1 MNDSELI
8 ALYFARDESAAD
20 ETQKRFGRYC
30 YKIAHNIL
38 GSAEDAEE
46 CVNDVLLRL
55 WTHIPPAKP
64 ENLYA
69 YIASVTRATACSRL
83 TADRAQKRGGGELP
97 LVLDELRD
105 CTAPDTVEQQ
115 LEMRRLSQALGRFL
129 SMLKAQ
135 HRIIFVQRYW
145 YCCPVSEIAENLNIT
160 KSKVTVT
167 LMRTRQKLRTY
178 LEEEGF
184 L

>member
-1 MNDSELI
+1 MNDAELI
-8 ALYFARDESAAD
+8 ALYYKRDERASA
-20 ETQKRFGRYC
+20 ETFRKFGGYC
-30 YKIAHNIL
+30 YTIAHNIL
-38 GSAEDAEE
+38 GSSRDSEE

-55 WTHIPPAKP
+55 WERIPPAKP

-69 YIASVTRATACSRL
+69 YTAAVTRSIARNRYAASQTK
-83 TADRAQKRGGGELP
+83 KRGGGETA

-115 LEMRRLSQALGRFL
+115 LDSKELGAAISDFL
-129 SMLKAQ
+129 GTLKEQ

-145 YCCPVSEIAENLNIT
+145 YLCPVDQIAEELGIT

-178 LEEEGF
+178 LEKEGF

>member
-1 MNDSELI
+1 MNDSDLI
-8 ALYFARDESAAD
+8 ALYFSRDESAAA
-20 ETQKRFGRYC
+20 ETQKRFGGYC
-30 YKIAHNIL
+30 YTIAYNIL

-69 YIASVTRATACSRL
+69 YIASVTRSAACSRL
-83 TADRAQKRGGGELP
+83 AAGKAQKRGGGEIP

-115 LEMRRLSQALGRFL
+115 LDRRRLSEAIGRFL
-129 SMLKAQ
+129 GTLGPQ

-145 YCCPVSEIAENLNIT
+145 YCCPVDEIAEELEIT

-167 LMRTRQKLRTY
+167 LMRTRKKLRTY
-178 LEEEGF
+178 LEKEGF